1 MCDKKNVILEY
12 LSKTGNS
19 QSGISETINM
29 TNPIKNSTANI
40 SDMVQKIL
48 DKELPMLKD
57 NSLIHDLVLY
67 NLLEKVKTVQTV
79 ENVLSYIKGKNVKE
93 IRDVRFK
100 NGEIYIKC
108 SI

>member
-48 DKELPMLKD
+48 
-57 NSLIHDLVLY
+57 
-67 NLLEKVKTVQTV
+67 VKTVQTV